1 MSERPLNGM
10 VPVVERI
17 AREAGEIAM
26 QGYRA
31 GTAVRKKGA
40 IDLVTEFDV
49 ACEVHILAEL
59 RRAFPEIRVVAEE
72 SHDPSIADRPEEL
85 VFYVDPIDGTMNY
98 AHGHPFFCA
107 SIGLSR
113 AGAPLLGVIHAPAL
127 GVTWSGSIEG
137 PAMRNSE
144 LCKVAER
151 DEVIDFLCATGF
163 PRDRASNPD
172 NNYSEFVHI
181 KNRVRGV
188 RRCGSAALDLAMVA
202 DGTYDVYWEQ
212 RLSPW
217 DVAAGAALVLAA
229 GGKMRGFE
237 ASAAS
242 QRIDVRNGAVIAASS
257 TAYQP
262 FVEMFDTA
270 RAQRKG

>member
-1 MSERPLNGM
+1 MTLPLSTM
-10 VPVVERI
+10 VPVIERI

-26 QGYRA
+26 RGYRA
-31 GTAVRKKGA
+31 GTAIHKKGA

-72 SHDPSIADRPEEL
+72 SYDSSVADRPDEL

-107 SIGLSR
+107 SVGLSR

-127 GVTWSGSIEG
+127 GVTWSGSVESG
-137 PAMRNSE
+137 AMRNLE
-144 LCKVAER
+144 ACRVAER
-151 DEVIDFLCATGF
+151 EEVIDLLCATGF
-163 PRDRASNPD
+163 PRDRAINPD

-212 RLSPW
+212 RLAPW

-229 GGKMRGFE
+229 GGRLRGYDG
-237 ASAAS
+237 STV
-242 QRIDVRNGAVIAASS
+242 DVRNGAVIASS
-257 TAYQP
+257 RAAYQP
-262 FVEMFDTA
+262 FVEMFDAA
-270 RAQRKG
+270 RAMRKV